1 MARECPQKGK
11 GKGDMKGG
19 GKMGVK
25 GGFKGYDKGGFKG
38 YGKGGGI
45 KGGFK
50 GDGKGSGLKGFEKG
64 YWPKG
69 SGKGG
74 GYQGT
79 CFNCGKV
86 GHKAAECMV
95 YMVGEMGFECEKE
108 KEIGEVRNEGNPWVV
123 AGVMEKA
130 ERKGMAAD
138 RGLRSLEAWTAEEDR
153 GKQQVPDF
161 PS

>member
-50 GDGKGSGLKGFEKG
+50 GDGKKEVALKVSKKDTGRK
-64 YWPKG
+64 
-69 SGKGG
+69 
-74 GYQGT
+74 
-79 CFNCGKV
+79 
-86 GHKAAECMV
+86 
-95 YMVGEMGFECEKE
+95 EMEKE
-108 KEIGEVRNEGNPWVV
+108 EVTKERALNVEKSATRRRNAWSIWLGRWDSN
-123 AGVMEKA
+123 AR
-130 ERKGMAAD
+130 RKG
-138 RGLRSLEAWTAEEDR
+138 RLVKLETKETHGWWQE
-153 GKQQVPDF
+153 
-161 PS
+161 